1 MNDGSVRNFWIP
13 TGATNYRDPL
23 SENIKRAIR
32 QINDNKD
39 NQIAASNQKAEVDP
53 GVQALNT
60 INMSMKAITA
70 GKQAFDKVKAGG
82 KAKKDKKQKEKNE
95 LINFLANTPDAKEV
109 VKETVKFHAGAE
121 SIFKKDKDFKKQ
133 LEAALPNNKE
143 LVDLLSDQSAGS
155 LLTTQTWQVNQ
166 SVATSYAR
174 FDDSITNTD
183 SKEYG
188 ILQDKYKGD
197 TAAYYRDWL
206 IDDIGKLH
214 GPNDKPSLPVIAAL
228 VHPEATR
235 ATSTKKGI
243 DNIAYRATAA
253 TKKSEKFVQGF
264 TNAVKLNSDPN
275 KPEGAV
281 NLVSLFMQS
290 QYEDIYATAAAD
302 YPDFDPNN
310 EEHRAAVHRTAKNRL
325 TGLVVGSAYRLELDH
340 DQLENLRGG
349 FITHPAGDSAELLL
363 NPNDWKLI
371 DSNITAGREAI
382 IRENDAKAAAYGQK
396 ELATYLSDPD
406 KYEGDLDQVAV
417 NLIDMGLSPDNAL
430 VKKLQNMNLQTQ
442 NADSYKFQRDAH
454 YETFLTADSKT
465 RQDMLDNTITNDK
478 LNDELSKLKTQLE
491 TINKNNLLKDDFFLE
506 ESLSMI
512 QGKIGNGKTLSTG
525 TKLKAGSQRT
535 MQGIIQ
541 RKFHEIHTKNS
552 LLAISEGREND
563 KTIAEGSRKELNDW
577 LTGHGFGLDT
587 NNPNAGRFSHDSK
600 GEFLGADIQSEVD
613 RETKGY
619 NVDESLHEVNTLF
632 GKYENKQQV
641 VDSGEGVN
649 TAELISFAET
659 GFKVYPKDII
669 LKAEIMGIDPSE
681 LVQGK
686 INALL
691 DSKDPADQLF
701 IKAYKLNK
709 NLEIPKAG
717 IDVRGFLEKAYKGSD
732 RMDLIRKDPQN
743 LLYALEYGGFTTKQ
757 YERIVALEKNIN
769 NFEGEPK
776 TKEERAELELKATNI
791 IKNNQAKKEA
801 NKSSEGTQSYFR
813 DTESDLTIEEKDDR
827 YTGF

>member
-1 MNDGSVRNFWIP
+1 MNDGSVRNFYIP
-13 TGATNYRDPL
+13 TGPTNFRDPL
-23 SENIKRAIR
+23 AENIKRAIR
-32 QINDNKD
+32 QIQDNKD
-39 NQIAASNQKAEVDP
+39 NQIVASNQKAEVDP
-53 GVQALNT
+53 GVQMLKN
-60 INMSMKAITA
+60 INMSMKAIGA

-82 KAKKDKKQKEKNE
+82 KTRQDKKQKEKNK

-143 LVDLLSDQSAGS
+143 LVDLLADQSAGS

-174 FDDSITNTD
+174 FDDAINNPD
-183 SKEYG
+183 SEEYG

-264 TNAVKLNSDPN
+264 TNAIKLNSDPN

-290 QYEDIYATAAAD
+290 QYEDCYATAAAD
-302 YPDFDPNN
+302 YPGFDPNN

-325 TGLVVGSAYRLELDH
+325 TGLVVGAAYRLELDH

-349 FITHPAGDSAELLL
+349 TITHPAGDTAELLL
-363 NPNDWKLI
+363 NANDWKLI

-382 IRENDAKAAAYGQK
+382 IRENDAKATAYGQK

-417 NLIDMGLSPDNAL
+417 NLIDMGLSPDNGL
-430 VKKLQNMNLQTQ
+430 VKKLQSMNLQTQ
-442 NADSYKFQRDAH
+442 NADSYKFQSEKFEEA
-454 YETFLTADSKT
+454 FLTADPKT

-478 LNDELSKLKTQLE
+478 LHDKLSKLNLKLKA
-491 TINKNNLLKDDFFLE
+491 IDKNNLVKDDFFKE
-506 ESLSMI
+506 ESHAMI
-512 QGKIGNGKTLSTG
+512 QEEVGEGQTLSRG
-525 TKLKAGSQRT
+525 QKLKTGSQRD

-541 RKFHEIHTKNS
+541 RKFHEIYTRNS
-552 LLAISEGREND
+552 LRAINEGREND
-563 KTIAEGSRKELNDW
+563 RNIASESRTELRAW
-577 LTGHGFGLDT
+577 LTERGFGLNKDDS
-587 NNPNAGRFSHDSK
+587 NAGRFSHTSK
-600 GEFLGADIQSEVD
+600 GEFPGAPIQSEVD

-619 NVDESLHEVNTLF
+619 NVDESLHEVNLLYE
-632 GKYENKQQV
+632 KYDNKQQV
-641 VDSGEGVN
+641 VDSGEAVN
-649 TAELISFAET
+649 TAELISFADN

-701 IKAYKLNK
+701 VKAYKLDK

-717 IDVRGFLEKAYKGSD
+717 IDVRGFLEKAYRGSD

-757 YERIVALEKNIN
+757 YERIVELEGYVN
-769 NFEGEPK
+769 NFERPAADASESYDYNINPEDNK
-776 TKEERAELELKATNI
+776 TLEQLHEAQLKAIDDQIESNDETLNRV
-791 IKNNQAKKEA
+791 KE
-801 NKSSEGTQSYFR
+801 KLGT
-813 DTESDLTIEEKDDR
+813 K
-827 YTGF
+827 